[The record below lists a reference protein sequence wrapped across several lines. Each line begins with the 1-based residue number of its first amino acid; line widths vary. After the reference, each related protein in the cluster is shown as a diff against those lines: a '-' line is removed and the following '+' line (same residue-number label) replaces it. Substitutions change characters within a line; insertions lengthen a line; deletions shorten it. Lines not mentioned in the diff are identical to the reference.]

1 MTARKAGIRLQLE
14 GGADLAEKMNP
25 RFMSLSLTE
34 KREAEADEL
43 ELTLQNTDG
52 LLALPEPGA
61 VLQLA
66 LGWEAGEGLPIG
78 LFDKGRFTVDEVE
91 ASGPPDQVRIRARS
105 ADMTGTLRQR
115 RTVAYLDIKLGQI
128 LKLVAQRHGREA
140 KVDPA
145 LGAKLVGPI
154 EQEGKSDLA
163 FVADL
168 GRRFDAVATWK
179 DGKLLF
185 LPIGQ
190 SSTAG
195 GTPLDRFQLRR
206 EDGWTWRFAQADRD
220 NYDGAWAYW
229 QDMDAGQR
237 KTVKIGGDNPLK
249 LKRVYA
255 TEGEAQQA
263 AQAALSRAKRKPY
276 SFSYDLAIAN
286 PALQV
291 DGRIALEGWNAKVD
305 GTSWLLE
312 SIRTEMDANGLRQ
325 SIEMESV

>member
-1 MTARKAGIRLQLE
+1 MTARKAGIRLQLD
-14 GGADLAEKMNP
+14 GGGDLADKINP
-25 RFMSLSLTE
+25 RFVSLSLTE

-61 VLQLA
+61 VLLLA
-66 LGWEAGEGLPIG
+66 LGWEAGEGLPTG
-78 LFDKGRFTVDEVE
+78 LVDKGRFTVDEVE
-91 ASGPPDQVRIRARS
+91 ASGPPDMVRIRARS
-105 ADMTGTLRQR
+105 ADMTGSLRQR
-115 RTVAYLDIKLGQI
+115 RTVSYVDMTLGQI
-128 LKLVAQRHGREA
+128 LDLVAQRHGREA
-140 KVDPA
+140 RVDPA
-145 LGAKLVGPI
+145 LRGQATGPI

-168 GRRFDAVATWK
+168 GRRFDAIATWK

-190 SSTAG
+190 SATAG
-195 GTPLDRFQLRR
+195 GTPLDQFQLRR
-206 EDGWTWRFAQADRD
+206 EDGWTWRWAQADRD
-220 NYDGAWAYW
+220 DYDGASAQW

-237 KTVKIGGDNPLK
+237 KTVKIGGDNRLK

-255 TEGEAQQA
+255 TEGEARQA

-291 DGRIALEGWNAKVD
+291 DGRIALAGWNDKID
-305 GTSWLLE
+305 GASWLLE
-312 SIRTEMDANGLRQ
+312 SIRTDMDANGLRQ

>member
-1 MTARKAGIRLQLE
+1 MTTRKAGIRLQLE
-14 GGADLAEKMNP
+14 GGPDLADKIDP
-25 RFMSLSLTE
+25 RFLGLSLTE

-43 ELTLQNTDG
+43 ELTLENTDG

-61 VLQLA
+61 VLGLA
-66 LGWEAGEGLPIG
+66 LGWEAGEGLPTG
-78 LFDKGRFTVDEVE
+78 LVEKGRFTVDEVE
-91 ASGPPDQVRIRARS
+91 ASGPPDIVLIRARS
-105 ADMTGTLRQR
+105 ADMTGSLRQR
-115 RTVAYLDIKLGQI
+115 RTVSYLDMNLGQI
-128 LKLVAQRHGREA
+128 LDSIAGRHGREA
-140 KVDPA
+140 KVDPVLA
-145 LGAKLVGPI
+145 ANSVGPI

-168 GRRFDAVATWK
+168 GRRFDAIATWK

-190 SSTAG
+190 SATAG
-195 GTPLDRFQLRR
+195 GTPLDTFQLQRR
-206 EDGWTWRFAQADRD
+206 DGWTWRFAQADRD
-220 NYDGAWAYW
+220 DYDGAWAQW

-255 TEGEAQQA
+255 TQAEAQQA